1 MLDKPSCRQ
10 PRNLEK
16 LETGDVV
23 LSALPAF
30 NCANTPAL
38 AALEKFLTVVAS
50 TSHVVDRSS
59 KFLPRSPSH
68 LAHQLQTFTN
78 IKMYFIGLTPYA

>member
-30 NCANTPAL
+30 NCANTQ
-38 AALEKFLTVVAS
+38 S
-50 TSHVVDRSS
+50 TRSS
-59 KFLPRSPSH
+59 R
-68 LAHQLQTFTN
+68 
-78 IKMYFIGLTPYA
+78 IVPYGSCLR